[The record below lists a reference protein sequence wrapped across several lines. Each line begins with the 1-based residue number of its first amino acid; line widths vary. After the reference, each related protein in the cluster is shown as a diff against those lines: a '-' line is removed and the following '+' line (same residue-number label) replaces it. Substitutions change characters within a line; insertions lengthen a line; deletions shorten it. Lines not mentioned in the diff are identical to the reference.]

1 MQPSLHYNACDVR
14 FILTNALLIILTD
27 LILDQLVEVED
38 ETIRLASFL
47 SIASDRKDVLA
58 PI

>member
-1 MQPSLHYNACDVR
+1 MQPSLYYNACDVR
-14 FILTNALLIILTD
+14 FIVTHALLIILTD

-47 SIASDRKDVLA
+47 SIASDQKDVLA